1 MDWIKITL
9 GEVVGISVSTVLVY
23 FLMLL
28 FVKLNG
34 LRSFSKMSA
43 HDFAVTIAIG
53 SILASVVVQKEPTL
67 MQGVVAIG
75 VFLIIQSLFSGWR
88 MLRPESILENKP
100 ILLMDGP
107 EILHKNLLIAKIT
120 KEDLKAKLREA
131 NVLRYS
137 EVKAVVF
144 EATGDVSVLHGDKE
158 IDKDLLDSIRK

>member
-1 MDWIKITL
+1 
-9 GEVVGISVSTVLVY
+9 
-23 FLMLL
+23 
-28 FVKLNG
+28 
-34 LRSFSKMSA
+34 MSA